1 MGKIYPMHCWS
12 SSLLPHHWV
21 SQYNSLYKCQQESP
35 ELINIYH
42 CHVSHL
48 VMSSQISE
56 CNWALCLV
64 YCYAGLTFLRGFLF
78 CHWSSYQ
85 LQTADPQQQHQHLS
99 VNAHNRGR
107 ESAGPNSVTE
117 IWAGGEM
124 LLAAFLSWG
133 GNEWDRQR
141 AADAGSSVS
150 IGSQSYTSSHIS
162 QLIISWYHYDS
173 HHQASP
179 ALWLTFRSL
188 GFL

>member
-1 MGKIYPMHCWS
+1 M
-12 SSLLPHHWV
+12 
-21 SQYNSLYKCQQESP
+21 
-35 ELINIYH
+35 
-42 CHVSHL
+42 
-48 VMSSQISE
+48 
-56 CNWALCLV
+56 

-117 IWAGGEM
+117 IWAAGEM

-141 AADAGSSVS
+141 AADAGRASVLVVSPTHHLTSVS
-150 IGSQSYTSSHIS
+150 WSSADIIMTHIIRHHPHCV
-162 QLIISWYHYDS
+162 LPLDLLVFFNPGALPRTVKKKKTKENKSWPHK
-173 HHQASP
+173 AN
-179 ALWLTFRSL
+179 
-188 GFL
+188 